1 MKLRYSFYALALWC
15 AFQSGQ
21 AYKAYALEAAYQP
34 GLPVMTEDA
43 ARAYPAYDAE
53 QYAEAT
59 RIIHEY
65 FTPED

>member
-1 MKLRYSFYALALWC
+1 MKLRYPFYALALWC

-21 AYKAYALEAAYQP
+21 AYKAHALDSEYQP
-34 GLPVMTEDA
+34 GLPVVTEDA